1 MMNLPVYETPF
12 YIYTHLCDRY
22 YRLSIPATAQLFQEV
37 AELHSNTV
45 GSGFQTLLERGRVWV
60 LSKVSY
66 RYIGRYPRLDE
77 EVKLRTWSR
86 GSDSLI
92 AHRDF
97 QIISKMGEI
106 LLACTSTWVVMDLH
120 TRRVC
125 RHQEEMKCYTTHEER
140 ALNFDAQKVEMPDTF
155 ADSESQPC
163 AVEFSSIDKAQ
174 HVNNA
179 EYLRWFTNKVPVQL
193 LEKGPL
199 AIDINYLR
207 ETRPDDNATLCFQI
221 DGNQA
226 WFRSSTDRGICV
238 NCHMTFN
245 E

>member
-1 MMNLPVYETPF
+1 MILPVYETPF
-12 YIYTHLCDRY
+12 YIYTHLCDRF

-37 AELHSNTV
+37 AELHSNAV
-45 GSGFQTLLERGRVWV
+45 GSGFQTLLEKGRVWV

-66 RYIGRYPRLDE
+66 RFVGRFPRLDE

-106 LLACTSTWVVMDLH
+106 LLACTSTWVVMDLK

-140 ALNFDAQKVEMPDTF
+140 ALNFDAVKVDMPSDI
-155 ADSESQPC
+155 DECESYHS

-179 EYLRWFTNKVPVQL
+179 EYLRWFINKIPSDL

-199 AIDINYLR
+199 SVDVNYLR
-207 ETRPDDNATLCFQI
+207 ETRPDEEYYI
-221 DGNQA
+221 DTKIEENQA
-226 WFRSSTDRGICV
+226 WFRTRTDRGISV
-238 NCHMTFN
+238 NCHMLFR